1 MIARLRRKIVLL
13 VVLPMLAVLA
23 LILVPHL
30 VAGESKEVS
39 FEITPDMLKFY
50 NIELKHVIEP
60 GDFQIMVGA
69 NSREVKTLN
78 FNVK

>member
-1 MIARLRRKIVLL
+1 
-13 VVLPMLAVLA
+13 
-23 LILVPHL
+23 
-30 VAGESKEVS
+30 
-39 FEITPDMLKFY
+39 MLKFY

-60 GDFQIMVGA
+60 GDFKIMVGA